1 MARRHLEG
9 DGRRARLGIVVPSV
23 NTVMEPWAQRTV
35 PQGVSVFAARMFIP
49 PATTPEAFI
58 EMDRNEGKAAI
69 RQLSS
74 VFPDAIA
81 YGCTAS
87 SIVQGLAYDAHLR
100 AEIEHDYRTPAT
112 TAAHAI
118 LTGCKALGI
127 VSPYTKE
134 VDAAEHRYFAGAG
147 LDVVGGSCLG
157 ISDGFALA
165 EPEPDT
171 LFELGVRGFDSR
183 ADGLIMTCLNTRS
196 HTVIDRLEQK

>member
-9 DGRRARLGIVVPSV
+9 DGRRARIGIVVPSV
-23 NTVMEPWAQRTV
+23 NTVMEPWAQKVT
-35 PQGVSVFAARMFIP
+35 PDGVSVFAARMFIP

-74 VFPDAIA
+74 IFPDAIA

-100 AEIEHDYRTPAT
+100 AEIEHDYKAPST

-118 LTGCKALGI
+118 LTAAKALGVSTVSI
-127 VSPYTKE
+127 VSPYSKDVDEAERRSFSGVGLE
-134 VDAAEHRYFAGAG
+134 VVAGA
-147 LDVVGGSCLG
+147 CLG

-165 EPEPDT
+165 EPSPDA
-171 LFELGVRGFDSR
+171 LYELGVRGF
-183 ADGLIMTCLNTRS
+183 
-196 HTVIDRLEQK
+196 